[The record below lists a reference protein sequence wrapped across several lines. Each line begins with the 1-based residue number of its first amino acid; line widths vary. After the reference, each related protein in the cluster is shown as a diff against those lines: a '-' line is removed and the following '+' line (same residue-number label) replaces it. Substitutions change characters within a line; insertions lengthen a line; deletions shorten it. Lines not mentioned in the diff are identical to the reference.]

1 MLFQAPWSYPMV
13 MKAKTKKITA
23 KPISSKPP
31 KIIAAGE
38 FKARCLQL
46 MDEVAATGQSIVITK
61 RGKEVVRVI
70 PHVPDTPKP
79 FRSLYG
85 LLKGSVTIHG
95 DIIGPTGVEWEGDVR
110 NI

>member
-1 MLFQAPWSYPMV
+1 MV
-13 MKAKTKKITA
+13 MKAHAKKSVQ
-23 KPISSKPP
+23 KPVSSKPP
-31 KIIAAGE
+31 KVIAAGE

-46 MDEVAATGQSIVITK
+46 MDEVLETGESITITK
-61 RGKEVVRVI
+61 RGRAVAKL
-70 PHVPDTPKP
+70 VPERTQSKP

-85 LLKGSVTIHG
+85 RLKGSVTIHG